1 MVQLHG
7 VVSTMSSPDEKM
19 EPVLDEEVRCFIRG
33 KAMGWLK
40 ENH

>member
-19 EPVLDEEVRCFIRG
+19 EPVLDEEVRCRE
-33 KAMGWLK
+33 KTMGWLK